1 MQINIKY
8 FGQIAEVIQVQEE
21 QIECSGSHIS
31 ELLAV
36 LYLKYEALKTKD
48 FQVAQNQ
55 ELVSEHTE
63 LTGETIALLPPFAG
77 G

>member
-8 FGQIAEVIQVQEE
+8 FGQIAEVIKVQEE